1 MKTLIF
7 TTAVNTEGRAIKDS
21 DIFDTAKLTWEH
33 YCNKYGID
41 FYVID
46 EPQHPNT
53 SPHWFRYWIFD
64 LKPGYDR
71 YMYIDTDILT
81 RWDAPNIFEELPE
94 GNIYAVKDNGG
105 LSWVWE
111 GIKAYS
117 TMFPGIDLDWDKYF
131 NSGMLLFD
139 KSHQPLFKSFKQF
152 YIDNQAAIQQYRDQY
167 RKGHDQ
173 TIFNYFLLYAGI
185 EVQLVSERW
194 NLFHT
199 IRREILYNGYF
210 VDMGYFWHF
219 NGLDRDKQVS
229 LIENVWQQIKHNYTD
244 EK

>member
-7 TTAVNTEGRAIKDS
+7 TTAVNTEGRTVKDS
-21 DIFDTAKLTWEH
+21 DIFDVARLTWEH
-33 YCNKYGID
+33 YCERHGAD

-46 EPQHPNT
+46 EPQHPDT

-71 YMYIDTDILT
+71 YMYIDTDILAK
-81 RWDAPNIFEELPE
+81 WDAPNIFEELPE
-94 GNIYAVKDNGG
+94 GDIYAVKDNGG
-105 LSWVWE
+105 LSWIWE
-111 GIKAYS
+111 GINCYQS
-117 TMFPGIDLDWDKYF
+117 MFPGVYLDWDKYF

-139 KSHQPLFKSFKQF
+139 KSHEKLFQTFKQF
-152 YIDNQAAIQQYRDQY
+152 YVDNQEGIQKYRDTY

-185 EVQLVSERW
+185 EVKLVSEKW
-194 NLFHT
+194 NLFHM

-210 VDMGYFWHF
+210 ADMGYFWHF
-219 NGLDRDKQVS
+219 NGLERKTQVQ
-229 LIENVWQQIKHNYTD
+229 LIQNVWSQISKNYTN
-244 EK
+244 EG